1 MSELDRNPGPED
13 NNNKDWKT
21 VKQKKNLL
29 SKEQLK
35 EKMSTMV
42 KTKIT
47 VMFRV
52 PSDAA
57 ADFSA
62 AEVHFAT
69 IRELS
74 KQDGNLIVLDNKGT
88 SQVNIHK
95 SFGQEKYKE
104 YFHPREK
111 QLRNGSVQVSI
122 AHYLLS
128 ENSSFNKALLLPLLK
143 KHNAYVFF
151 NQKDGLEHFAAV
163 GVLFGPHPELA
174 WRQTIID

>member
-1 MSELDRNPGPED
+1 MPITMSEIHRNSGKQTP
-13 NNNKDWKT
+13 NNNDWKA
-21 VKQKKNLL
+21 VKNKKSLL
-29 SKEQLK
+29 SKEKLD

-52 PSDAA
+52 PNDVA

-74 KQDGNLIVLDNKGT
+74 KQDANLIVLDSKGS

-95 SFGQEKYKE
+95 SFGQDKYKE
-104 YFHPREK
+104 FFHPREK
-111 QLRNGSVQVSI
+111 
-122 AHYLLS
+122 
-128 ENSSFNKALLLPLLK
+128 NSS
-143 KHNAYVFF
+143 
-151 NQKDGLEHFAAV
+151 
-163 GVLFGPHPELA
+163 
-174 WRQTIID
+174 